1 MEQLLMELRESREEI
16 ARLREEIET
25 TKVSCVVSLPQSTLP
40 QERSVRQPLDTK
52 LIILF
57 YS

>member
-1 MEQLLMELRESREEI
+1 MELRESREEI

-40 QERSVRQPLDTK
+40 QEGNVRQPLDMK

-57 YS
+57 L